1 MKEIFINED
10 NLSKN
15 EINEEV
21 IRVKGLII
29 NDKNEILLGYSNN
42 TYQFPGGHLEE
53 GEAISDTLK
62 REIKEETGILITKKE
77 LKPFMMIKYYIKNYC
92 NSGKNRCNKIYYI
105 IVNIND
111 EPDLTKTDYTE
122 DEIKHNYTLR
132 RINLL
137 KVKKIIKNNSKL
149 YPVSEGITKEMVE
162 VIDEYFKIV

>member
-53 GEAISDTLK
+53 GEAISDTD
-62 REIKEETGILITKKE
+62 RT
-77 LKPFMMIKYYIKNYC
+77 C
-92 NSGKNRCNKIYYI
+92 S
-105 IVNIND
+105 
-111 EPDLTKTDYTE
+111 
-122 DEIKHNYTLR
+122 
-132 RINLL
+132 
-137 KVKKIIKNNSKL
+137 
-149 YPVSEGITKEMVE
+149 
-162 VIDEYFKIV
+162 